1 MKLSVELV
9 ARELARSHRVRVHGA
24 ARRELALHRP
34 ELLEP
39 SACELVPHHLYVG
52 RTDQLPQRVRIGADV
67 ALVVVGSSPRL
78 RWFRE
83 RCSVLEVEEPCDLP
97 AVFNEVQ
104 RLFQRYAH
112 WEESLWEIL
121 DDDSSIQALLD
132 ASTSVLDGSLDVLDA
147 NLRLLG
153 QTISSDASRE
163 RASIADEGGNL
174 YPDSMNEFLSQH
186 DLAMDVSTPFVM
198 DVSGVSTLNAN
209 LLDNGTYLGCLT
221 QMADPGTTCD
231 MADAPVMALLAEMVL
246 RALRRLDVTAEKT
259 KGDLRRSLAA
269 LVAAEQLDALS
280 LSALA
285 AERGSYVCLKM
296 RLNSRGRQLPLSYV
310 RNLVEDNLPDTV
322 AFVHQRSH
330 VVAFSRLDGL
340 APEGER
346 RAALERLLAPMTDSI
361 GMRVGISD
369 HLLGLES
376 ARTYYLQAGVALE
389 LGMALDPRG
398 TVYRFQQYALPELIM
413 NSLGELSVEAY
424 YTPGLRRLLE
434 HDEHSSV
441 SYIDTLERYL
451 SLNMNVSATAREL
464 YLHRSTLI
472 ERLSRIREDMGQ
484 ELDDPKTRLRI
495 QLLLEAR
502 GLERSLGELGA
513 T

>member
-1 MKLSVELV
+1 MLAVGAFMIMLV
-9 ARELARSHRVRVHGA
+9 AKPDYFLDSASRG
-24 ARRELALHRP
+24 
-34 ELLEP
+34 LLLF
-39 SACELVPHHLYVG
+39 A
-52 RTDQLPQRVRIGADV
+52 
-67 ALVVVGSSPRL
+67 SS
-78 RWFRE
+78 
-83 RCSVLEVEEPCDLP
+83 VLP
-97 AVFNEVQ
+97 AVFPFFFCSTLLTAVGAASSLSRIGAKPVHAMFNAPPSGAYVLALSLLGGYPVGAATVADLYAKGIVNET
-104 RLFQRYAH
+104 
-112 WEESLWEIL
+112 
-121 DDDSSIQALLD
+121 D
-132 ASTSVLDGSLDVLDA
+132 AKRIASFTSTSGPIFVLGTVGSAIFGDPAVGALILAAHYAAAVTTGLVFRGRKKSEVTSPVFLAGCDTDSALS
-147 NLRLLG
+147 NS
-153 QTISSDASRE
+153 ISSST
-163 RASIADEGGNL
+163 
-174 YPDSMNEFLSQH
+174 
-186 DLAMDVSTPFVM
+186 LAM
-198 DVSGVSTLNAN
+198 
-209 LLDNGTYLGCLT
+209 
-221 QMADPGTTCD
+221 
-231 MADAPVMALLAEMVL
+231 LAVGGYVVVGNML
-246 RALRRLDVTAEKT
+246 I
-259 KGDLRRSLAA
+259 
-269 LVAAEQLDALS
+269 DALS

-322 AFVHQRSH
+322 AFVHQRSY

-389 LGMALDPRG
+389 LGMALDPKG

-413 NSLGELSVEAY
+413 NSLGELPVEAY

-434 HDEHSSV
+434 HDGHSSV

>member
-9 ARELARSHRVRVHGA
+9 ARELARTHRVRVHGTA
-24 ARRELALHRP
+24 SRELTLHRP

-39 SACELVPHHLYVG
+39 SACELIPHHLYVG

-132 ASTSVLDGSLDVLDA
+132 ASASVLDGSLDVLDA

-153 QTISSDASRE
+153 QTISPDASRE

-198 DVSGVSTLNAN
+198 AVSGVSTLNAN

-221 QMADPGTTCD
+221 QI
-231 MADAPVMALLAEMVL
+231 VMALLAEMVL

-322 AFVHQRSH
+322 AFVHQRSY

-369 HLLGLES
+369 QLLGLES

-389 LGMALDPRG
+389 LGMALDPKG

-413 NSLGELSVEAY
+413 NSLGELPVEAY

-434 HDEHSSV
+434 HDGHSSV